1 MGVIEEAG
9 RPLDSAKKI
18 AKGVTSVVTT
28 WLFLSALFILAF
40 TIPTVELTT
49 LGPHFK
55 QNVVI
60 AWALALLSGGLAT
73 AAMERHQGKETGSS
87 DQWSFSR
94 KQTIALSIMAVL
106 VMLGSLLGVIVRKEV
121 EERRNDDKAEE
132 ARHRFAVTSYLG
144 KGPEFDMDAVN
155 QTLGELEDGYHRLKD
170 NWTLNEETDRIQVWL
185 FRDVQD
191 YQTRIGQKD
200 RAGHV
205 WCLPEYPPVII
216 IPLEEPPSAS
226 NADNPSRTPMH
237 EMVHALMCQS
247 LGAEAYHSIPKWF
260 HEGMA
265 TRYQTEG
272 LRRLDMRMVSRIATW
287 WNRDELMS
295 EEKFC
300 TQDPQPVDGEERG
313 LFYTT
318 SLEFVK
324 SLEAKSHINNL
335 NQVVEDVRTGGTFE
349 ESMRRRIGGNCGEL
363 YGEWKASF

>member
-1 MGVIEEAG
+1 MGVIEAG
-9 RPLDSAKKI
+9 GQPLDSAKKI

-28 WLFLSALFILAF
+28 WLFLSALFIVAF

-49 LGPHFK
+49 LGLHFK

-73 AAMERHQGKETGSS
+73 VAMERHQGKETQPSN
-87 DQWSFSR
+87 QWPFSR
-94 KQTIALSIMAVL
+94 KQTIVMSIMVTL
-106 VMLGSLLGVIVRKEV
+106 VMLGSFLGVIVRKEI
-121 EERRNDDKAEE
+121 EERRNEDKAEE
-132 ARHRFAVTSYLG
+132 ARHRFAVGSYLG

-155 QTLGELEDGYHRLKD
+155 QTLGELEDGYQRLKD
-170 NWTLNEETDRIQVWL
+170 IWTLTEETDRIQVWL

-191 YQTRIGQKD
+191 YRTRTGQKD
-200 RAGHV
+200 SAGHM
-205 WCLPEYPPVII
+205 WCLPEYPPVIV
-216 IPLEEPPSAS
+216 IPLEEAPSAS
-226 NADNPSRTPMH
+226 DSDNPSRTPMH

-247 LGAEAYHSIPKWF
+247 LGAEVYHSIPSWL

-265 TRYQTEG
+265 TRYQAEG
-272 LRRLDMRMVSRIATW
+272 LKRLRMRVASRITTW
-287 WNRDELMS
+287 WKRDELMS

-300 TQDPQPVDGEERG
+300 TQDPRPVDGEERR

-324 SLEAKSHINNL
+324 SLEAESHIDNL
-335 NQVVEDVRTGGTFE
+335 NQVVEDVRTGETFE
-349 ESMRRRIGGNCGEL
+349 ESLRRRIGGTCGEL